1 MSSKPL
7 AFIIEDDSAQNR
19 IFSIALQKDFEI
31 ICIFDGLEA
40 IRQLKQATPEL
51 IVLDMNLP
59 GLHGSKILEL
69 VRADPK
75 FSQTQVIMATA
86 DALQATN
93 LEQDADLILLKP
105 ISPKQLRELA
115 KRIVFDHHKIA
126 NRRLRYR

>member
-1 MSSKPL
+1 MPPKPL

-19 IFSIALQKDFEI
+19 IFSIALQKDFELL
-31 ICIFDGLEA
+31 CIFDGLEA
-40 IRQLKQATPEL
+40 VKQLKQSTPKL

-86 DALQATN
+86 DALQAFN

-115 KRIVFDHHKIA
+115 KRIM
-126 NRRLRYR
+126 LGPSQES

>member
-1 MSSKPL
+1 MSPKPL

-19 IFSIALQKDFEI
+19 IFSIALQKDFELL
-31 ICIFDGLEA
+31 CIFDGLEA
-40 IRQLKQATPEL
+40 VRQLKQAIPKL

-59 GLHGSKILEL
+59 GLHGSKILEF

-86 DALQATN
+86 DALQAFN

-105 ISPKQLRELA
+105 ISPGQLRELA
-115 KRIVFDHHKIA
+115 KRM
-126 NRRLRYR
+126 LGPSQES

>member
-7 AFIIEDDSAQNR
+7 AFIIEDDSSQSR
-19 IFSIALQKDFEI
+19 IFSLALQTDFEI

-40 IRQLKQATPEL
+40 VAQLKQALPKL

-59 GLHGSKILEL
+59 GLHGSQILEL

>member
-1 MSSKPL
+1 MPPKPL

-19 IFSIALQKDFEI
+19 IFSIALQKDFELL
-31 ICIFDGLEA
+31 CIFDGLEA
-40 IRQLKQATPEL
+40 VKQLKQATPKL

-59 GLHGSKILEL
+59 GLHGSKILEF

-86 DALQATN
+86 DALQAIN

-115 KRIVFDHHKIA
+115 KRIM
-126 NRRLRYR
+126 LGPLQES